1 MYLKVFENYSATM
14 FLIRKNSDFL
24 FENFIKILK
33 KKGQIFFKKNQ
44 EKKLISKNLDTN
56 LEKFRFFIRKFY

>member
-1 MYLKVFENYSATM
+1 M

-33 KKGQIFFKKNQ
+33 KKGQILFKKNQ